1 MELPR
6 GLCRMW
12 GVMRGSSECGVG
24 GVVTVVLW
32 NMVLPEDGS
41 QEVSAHFGV
50 RESLWKSW

>member
-1 MELPR
+1 
-6 GLCRMW
+6 MW